1 MQKINKFEPWDKI
14 HSLQIIPNQ
23 MSKNTLSQPPEIA
36 TPPTPAPCKKIAL
49 IQPIIKDG
57 NSLGI
62 QKSPTGIQS
71 LAGQFIKTPH
81 EVRLFHSEEG
91 VALDKSLAEF
101 TPDIVGIST
110 MTPSFPAG
118 RRIAQTV
125 KATRKDIVIILGG
138 WHASGCVAAYNK
150 GQETESLGEILR
162 EDSPFDYVFSG
173 EGELALPEI
182 VDKIARGESITEIP
196 GIGFRDTEGIRLN
209 TAHRIRDLNVLEDP
223 SWEGL
228 NHNIYRDKRTRNLD
242 LSVHAKRACRFNCG
256 FCSTP
261 TVYGR
266 GISSFTPSRAIEYIL
281 KLISEKSPE
290 VITFTDEDFF
300 ANMKW
305 VEELVTIMEERGFG
319 ETVKVDIDTFASIN
333 DLLRMDEE
341 LLKRMK
347 KVGFGSFTIGIESF
361 NAKTLKKY
369 NKEPMIRAM
378 LTSEQKE
385 SGRDLSDLYFECA
398 QKAIDK
404 AQRNGILVCGDYIIG
419 NFGESREEVLE
430 GFAKFSELKGLLIAY
445 IPLFTPFPGTALWKE
460 AYESGKIKRL
470 PNGDMDWE
478 SFNASFGAFT
488 TEYGDMEKFRD
499 ELELRFYTSVRYISD
514 MLEAIKTRP
523 ELLPMFEGRFS
534 RFREVFANNQP
545 PQNSPG
551 CQLK

>member
-1 MQKINKFEPWDKI
+1 
-14 HSLQIIPNQ
+14 
-23 MSKNTLSQPPEIA
+23 MSKNTLSQPAEIVTIPALPKHTEIA

-57 NSLGI
+57 KSLGI

-71 LAGQFIKTPH
+71 LAGQFIKTPY
-81 EVRLFHSEEG
+81 EVRLFHREEG
-91 VALDKSLAEF
+91 ADLDEALQEF
-101 TPDIVGIST
+101 APDIVGIST

-125 KATRKDIVIILGG
+125 KGTRKDIVIILGG

-196 GIGFRDTEGIRLN
+196 GIGFRDAEGIRLN
-209 TAHRIRDLNVLEDP
+209 TACRIRDLNVLEDP

-228 NHNIYRDKRTRNLD
+228 NHDIYRDKRTRNLD

-266 GISSFTPSRAIEYIL
+266 GISSFTPSRAIEYML

-341 LLKRMK
+341 FLKRMQ

-378 LTSEQKE
+378 LTSEQRE

-478 SFNASFGAFT
+478 SFNASDGAFT
-488 TEYGDMEKFRD
+488 TEYGDMGKFRD
-499 ELELRFYTSVRYISD
+499 ELELRFYTSVKYISD

-523 ELLPMFEGRFS
+523 ELLPMFEGRFE
-534 RFREVFANNQP
+534 RFREVFLNNQP
-545 PQNSPG
+545 PQNSPN
-551 CQLK
+551 CQPK